1 MKIARILAV
10 RNDRFGEFLLTLP
23 ALYALKEHYP
33 GAELTL
39 VVNGS
44 VAELAARIPCV
55 DEVIVWENKKH
66 GFLEIGRFAAQTAG
80 KKYDLC
86 VIFNPSKELNIVSF
100 LAGIPARCG
109 YNRKWGFL
117 LNRTTEDKKHLG
129 SMHETEY
136 NLELLKTIGISTGS
150 QPLNFLL
157 DIRDDDF
164 SDKRLV
170 HRGLSS
176 KNFIIIH
183 PWASNTQKEWPLDK
197 FKAVALQIMNTL
209 HIPCVLIGG
218 PEEVKRADQFCN
230 DMPLI
235 NLTGKTSL
243 IELAGLLK
251 KGRVLLTNDSGP
263 MHLAAA
269 VGIPI
274 VAIFRKQPPA
284 ISARRWG
291 PVGTSNS
298 IIENDVLAE
307 ISVEE
312 VFHGVKTILSR

>member
-1 MKIARILAV
+1 M
-10 RNDRFGEFLLTLP
+10 RNDRLGEFLLTLP

-39 VVNGS
+39 VINGS

-66 GFLEIGRFAAQTAG
+66 GFLEIGRFAARTAG

-86 VIFNPSKELNIVSF
+86 VIFNPSKDFNIVSF
-100 LAGIPARCG
+100 LARIPIRCG
-109 YNRKWGFL
+109 YDRKWGFL
-117 LNRTTEDKKHLG
+117 LNRKLEDRKHLG

-136 NLELLKTIGISTGS
+136 NLELLKTIGINANS
-150 QPLNFLL
+150 QTLNFSL

-164 SDKRLV
+164 SDKKLGD
-170 HRGLSS
+170 RGLSN

-183 PWASNTQKEWPLDK
+183 PWASNKQKEWPLDK
-197 FKAVALQIMNTL
+197 FKAIALQIMNTL

-251 KGRVLLTNDSGP
+251 KSRALLTNDSGP

-269 VGIPI
+269 LGIPT

-291 PVGTSNS
+291 PVGTSTI
-298 IIENDVLAE
+298 IIENDALAT
-307 ISVEE
+307 IIVEE